1 MQRTRWRGLG
11 CQLIDRNNPDSDL
24 DGRSR
29 SVLLHWR
36 SSTLVADLVSIKY
49 KLVSSVPVSSLP
61 TDVINVFSAKRNMP
75 SSPMLPWSNPIN
87 SSTGVHS
94 FKVGSEGGSWY
105 ITLAAAVLRSP
116 RLTLVLCDV
125 KQCTVQRNKREWY
138 DVETGEG
145 VRE

>member
-36 SSTLVADLVSIKY
+36 SSTLVADSVSIKY

-61 TDVINVFSAKRNMP
+61 TDVINVLVPNEICRVPQRSLEK
-75 SSPMLPWSNPIN
+75 SYLP
-87 SSTGVHS
+87 TGVHS
-94 FKVGSEGGSWY
+94 
-105 ITLAAAVLRSP
+105 LR
-116 RLTLVLCDV
+116 LGDV
-125 KQCTVQRNKREWY
+125 RGNLGIKH
-138 DVETGEG
+138 
-145 VRE
+145 